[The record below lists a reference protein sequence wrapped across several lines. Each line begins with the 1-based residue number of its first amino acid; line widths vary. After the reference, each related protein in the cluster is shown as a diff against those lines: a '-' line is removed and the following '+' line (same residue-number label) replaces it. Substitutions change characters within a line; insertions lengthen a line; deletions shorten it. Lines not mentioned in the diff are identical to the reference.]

1 MVKLL
6 MVWDIREGKES
17 TYMEFVVHELSPGFS
32 QLGLTITDAWYT
44 IAGEGPQ
51 VILGSVAPDRQTLLR
66 ILEHPEWQRLQS
78 KLLEYVTNYRQK
90 ITTPQGLFQ
99 L

>member
-17 TYMEFVVHELSPGFS
+17 AYMEFVVHELSPGLS

-51 VILGSVAPDRQTLLR
+51 VVLGGVASDRQTLEQ
-66 ILEHPEWQRLQS
+66 ILEHPDWKRLQS
-78 KLLEYVTNYRQK
+78 KLLEYVRNYRHK